1 MKFQFV
7 VAIQAALA
15 APARC
20 DMAASSLLL
29 LLLLLLLL
37 RYELSKKI
45 SLTEM
50 MRFGKK
56 NE

>member
-29 LLLLLLLL
+29 LLL